1 MRGKPRAAQALG
13 LSQPMTRDERFKL
26 YEKLYFQ
33 ELERRE
39 KISARLTLPFGAILA
54 TVGLLSFMLN
64 STTRPQAQIWQLL
77 FWSLFSASSIALLVG
92 AWFFRKAWFGHTDKL
107 LPTAYQIESYYQKLS
122 STYQGFEAHEEL
134 VKTHFNDFLF
144 DYYVRD
150 SSLNTNN
157 NDKRSYNIY
166 RASVGLTL
174 AVLLALVTA
183 VPFYIGNTSSGASQ
197 MTEPKVPPPPPPPP
211 PERSV
216 RGDTPR
222 PPQPRPQPAIPPSER
237 R

>member
-1 MRGKPRAAQALG
+1 
-13 LSQPMTRDERFKL
+13 MTRDDRFKL

-64 STTRPQAQIWQLL
+64 SSTQPHANTWRLL
-77 FWSLFSASSIALLVG
+77 FWSLFSLSSIALLVG

-107 LPTAYQIESYYQKLS
+107 LPTAYQIEDYHQKLS
-122 STYQGFEAHEEL
+122 STYEEFDTHDEL
-134 VKTHFNDFLF
+134 VKTHFNNFLF

-150 SSLNTNN
+150 SSINAVN
-157 NDKRSYNIY
+157 NDERSYNIY
-166 RASVGLTL
+166 RASFGLTL

-197 MTEPKVPPPPPPPP
+197 MTEPKAPPPPPPPP

-216 RGDTPR
+216 KGDTPR
-222 PPQPRPQPAIPPSER
+222 PPQPRPQPPASPLER